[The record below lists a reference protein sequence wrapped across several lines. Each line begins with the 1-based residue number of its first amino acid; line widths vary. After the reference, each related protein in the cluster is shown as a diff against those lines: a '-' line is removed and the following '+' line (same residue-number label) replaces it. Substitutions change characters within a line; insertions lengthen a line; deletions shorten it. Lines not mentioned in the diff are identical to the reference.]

1 MILLDKPYISD
12 FLLNTIE
19 NNHLEVVDTPVARS
33 LAQGRGLCY
42 VAEQQAVASLS
53 TQTDPLIYT
62 ASENALGWVADRLA
76 GSNAARVA
84 ELVKNKARFR
94 ELIKPMYS
102 DFYFREISVE
112 KIADLRASE
121 LQFPL
126 VIKPAV
132 GFFSL
137 GVYVVDSPEN
147 WPSVQQ
153 KLLAEV
159 DKISGLYPA
168 AVVNTSSY
176 LVEEVITGREFA
188 LDAYYDKNGQP
199 VILNIMEHFFDG
211 PDDVSDR
218 IYITSRD
225 IINEFMPVFTD
236 FLERVN
242 ALLMARNFVVH
253 VEARINSSGVVVPI
267 EINPMRFGGWCTT
280 ADLTWY
286 AYQENSYLNYLQQ
299 NRPDWQRVFS
309 GNDDSVYALVVLDN
323 STGID
328 GTKISAF
335 DYDRLLSGFSQ
346 PLELRKTNWKE
357 YPLFGYFFTR
367 TPKERMVELNDI
379 LANDLRQFCTFVNIN

>member
-19 NNHLEVVDTPVARS
+19 SNHLEVVDTPVARS

-42 VAEQQAVASLS
+42 IAEQQAAARLNA
-53 TQTDPLIYT
+53 QTDPLIYT
-62 ASENALGWVADRLA
+62 ASENALSWVADKLA

-94 ELIKPMYS
+94 ELIQPMYQ
-102 DFYFREISVE
+102 DFYFREIPVE
-112 KIADLRASE
+112 KIASLNASE
-121 LQFPL
+121 LRFPL

-137 GVYVVDSPEN
+137 GVYVVDSAGN
-147 WPSVQQ
+147 WPAVQQ

-176 LVEEVITGREFA
+176 LAEEVITGREFA
-188 LDAYYDKNGQP
+188 LDAYFDKNGQP

-218 IYITSRD
+218 VYITSRA

-236 FLERVN
+236 FLGSVN
-242 ALLMARNFVVH
+242 ALLQARNFVVH

-286 AYQENSYLNYLQQ
+286 AYQENSYLNYLWQ
-299 NRPDWQRVFS
+299 NKPNWQRILN
-309 GNDDSVYALVVLDN
+309 GKDDSVYALVVLDN
-323 STGID
+323 STGVE
-328 GTKISAF
+328 GAKVASF
-335 DYDRLLSGFSQ
+335 DYDRLLACFSQ

-367 TPKERMVELNDI
+367 TPKEGIAELNDI
-379 LANDLRQFCTFVNIN
+379 LTNDLREFCSFAS